1 MREEACVFY
10 NKRYKFEVDEV
21 QSNRSFLQGS
31 GICACFLCPHVY
43 VGTIVLLSPDPV
55 FHIYCPI

>member
-1 MREEACVFY
+1 MFY

-31 GICACFLCPHVY
+31 GICACYPCPHVY